1 MSFDLFSI
9 IFATVVIWGIS
20 ILTFRKNKFLSL
32 GNMYLFFYSVLFLIG
47 IKLYTEDTIHDFSG
61 QDLFLLLH
69 LVLIIYLFCTPLL
82 KIPRKSIPFVSTN
95 KSLVRCLYWFT
106 IVFSLISLYE
116 VYVNITSGGLLLLFT
131 DSSYGEEAYA
141 ETRANMDVVRQEG
154 RSLSYLSIITG
165 QALQL
170 APFLFIYSII
180 DPHSKR
186 IEKWLLGIC
195 VLFKLLNAV
204 SIGSRFGIVV
214 PVMQCVFFYYFIAKY
229 VNPRLNKI
237 VISIGVWVGIFLFAA
252 LIAISVSRAQGAGRQ
267 DNMYLYYEAYASE
280 GVLFYGKYAYDH
292 GENRQGERIFPLVK
306 RALGFHNVADSYVK
320 RLNKFKRMKINEVNF
335 ITFAGDFMLDFGF
348 FGGNFVLL
356 ILLIFYR
363 SALSRLKRIGFAE
376 LCVVFMLIVTLN
388 GFSLYV
394 FTDVSGNLFFFI
406 LLFLYF
412 ITKKRRPAYEQKQT
426 AGSNIAVNV

>member
-1 MSFDLFSI
+1 MSLDLFNI
-9 IFATVVIWGIS
+9 IVATVIIWGIS
-20 ILTFRKNKFLSL
+20 ISTLIKNKFLSL
-32 GNMYLFFYSVLFLIG
+32 GNLYLFFYSVLFLIG
-47 IKLYTEDTIHDFSG
+47 IKLFIEDTIHDFGG
-61 QDLFLLLH
+61 QNLFLLLH
-69 LVLIIYLFCTPLL
+69 LVLILYLFCIPLL
-82 KIPRKSIPFVSTN
+82 KLPRKSVPFVCTN
-95 KSLVRCLYWFT
+95 KKLVKFLYWFT
-106 IVFSLISLYE
+106 IIFSVISLYE

-154 RSLSYLSIITG
+154 RSLSYVSIIIG

-170 APFLFIYSII
+170 APFLFIYSIV
-180 DPHSKR
+180 DPNSKR
-186 IEKWLLGIC
+186 IEKLLLGVC
-195 VLFKLLNAV
+195 VLFKLLNAA

-229 VNPRLNKI
+229 VSSRLNKI
-237 VISIGVWVGIFLFAA
+237 IISIGIGVGVFMFAA
-252 LIAISVSRAQGAGRQ
+252 LMAISVSRAQGAGRQ
-267 DNMYLYYEAYASE
+267 DDMYLYYEAYASE

-306 RALGFHNVADSYVK
+306 RALGYNNVADSYAK
-320 RLNKFKRMKINEVNF
+320 RLNKFKMMKINEVNF
-335 ITFAGDFMLDFGF
+335 ITFVGDFMLDFGF
-348 FGGNFVLL
+348 WGGNL
-356 ILLIFYR
+356 ILLILIIFYK

-412 ITKKRRPAYEQKQT
+412 ITKQKRQNYVQK
-426 AGSNIAVNV
+426 